1 MQTAFTACLLAAAV
15 NAAATKVTTDEY
27 KYSKANPMG
36 TTTTSSTPAGFG
48 EAFKQMD
55 YNVSL
60 AQMDDNT
67 VIITKTIELTMVD
80 TFQPGTDKN
89 SGEVYVC
96 DKEGTNYECVVGT
109 WDKTKLTL
117 GKYQLAGKPET
128 KAKGAVT
135 SGGLTP
141 TTIDQFFP
149 TSAGS
154 ADCASI

>member
-96 DKEGTNYECVVGT
+96 DKEGTNYECVVGS

-117 GKYQLAGKPET
+117 GKYKLAAKPT
-128 KAKGAVT
+128 SNAKGAVT
-135 SGGLTP
+135 TADITP
-141 TTIDQFFP
+141 KTIDQFFP
-149 TSAGS
+149 STATKD
-154 ADCASI
+154 DCASI